1 MVWVGR
7 YKIYSVQLIQQLIQ
21 GEQLM
26 MILIS
31 LFFITAGW
39 IVSLIPLMLLT
50 IFNLANGSTGLA
62 LCFIAIILFI
72 SSQFIDL
79 ILQEL

>member
-1 MVWVGR
+1 
-7 YKIYSVQLIQQLIQ
+7 
-21 GEQLM
+21 M
-26 MILIS
+26 MKLIS

-39 IVSLIPLMLLT
+39 IVSLVPLMLLT
-50 IFNLANGSTGLA
+50 ISNLADGSTGLA

-72 SSQFIDL
+72 SGQFIEL

>member
-1 MVWVGR
+1 
-7 YKIYSVQLIQQLIQ
+7 
-21 GEQLM
+21 M